1 MGRILW
7 LHVILKERNVEA
19 AFASVIGQTQK
30 TISATSISCSLFTF
44 PGHISC
50 TWEDDLGSLHTC
62 NWWQNQSQSSKIQ
75 SL

>member
-50 TWEDDLGSLHTC
+50 T
-62 NWWQNQSQSSKIQ
+62 
-75 SL
+75 